1 VGTIRGAIDEPEIR
15 AAKYD
20 ARTYLDGGPHRLW
33 QTVRRSVPCLVT
45 ETSSRGARIWT
56 TYAVRLPEKFHLH
69 IGHDDDAGR
78 SAYAVWRTGA
88 ERGLCFERTAA
99 ARRLLLPL
107 PTLLMRWRGLPGAGA
122 LP

>member
-1 VGTIRGAIDEPEIR
+1 MNQKSERRNMTREPTLMEGRI
-15 AAKYD
+15 AYGKWF
-20 ARTYLDGGPHRLW
+20 ART
-33 QTVRRSVPCLVT
+33 VPCLVT